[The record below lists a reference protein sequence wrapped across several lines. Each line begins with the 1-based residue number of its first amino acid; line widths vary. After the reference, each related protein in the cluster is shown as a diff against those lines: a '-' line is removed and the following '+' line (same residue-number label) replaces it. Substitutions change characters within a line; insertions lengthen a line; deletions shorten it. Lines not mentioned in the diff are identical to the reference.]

1 MRSKMIYRNNTHI
14 APIYT
19 KIYEKARK
27 DESYTNKRIAKL
39 TNNKIKAN
47 NAWIALGVTKM

>member
-1 MRSKMIYRNNTHI
+1 MIYRNNTHI